1 MVKTKPPA
9 KPSMVFLGETLG
21 KSLFFPM
28 FFPTKYAK
36 VSLVQI
42 KTIIEIKIFVFYPF
56 TPIAI

>member
-1 MVKTKPPA
+1 MVNTNPPA

-21 KSLFFPM
+21 KSLFLPM

-42 KTIIEIKIFVFYPF
+42 KTMI
-56 TPIAI
+56 